1 MKSNSFMIRDETMST
16 NMCEISQ
23 EIKDKMKKFRFRRA
37 TDNAGI
43 LLKINMKSMEVSYE
57 ITHLE

>member
-1 MKSNSFMIRDETMST
+1 MIRDETMST

-57 ITHLE
+57 IAHLESG

>member
-1 MKSNSFMIRDETMST
+1 MQSNSFMIRDETMST

-43 LLKINMKSMEVSYE
+43 LLKINMKSMEVSYAS
-57 ITHLE
+57 

>member
-1 MKSNSFMIRDETMST
+1 MKSNSFMIKDETMST

-43 LLKINMKSMEVSYE
+43 LLKINMKSMEVSYDR
-57 ITHLE
+57 